1 MPDIVL
7 TTLNARYI
15 HASIGLRSLLANLQ
29 ELEAEAEI
37 IEFTTADRLQDV
49 AEKIL
54 ALHPRILGIGVYIW
68 NALQVEQL
76 TQIIK
81 ILSPSTIVVLGG
93 PEASHLPHRVNLD
106 SADHIVQ
113 GEGETSFYRLCRTLL
128 DHSGTADRII
138 APILPDINTL
148 HLPYDYYNDEDIQHR
163 TLYVEAS
170 RGCPYTC
177 EFCLSSIDKQ
187 VRYFDIDCFLDSLQ
201 ILWQRGARNI
211 KFIDRTF
218 NLNTERVSRIL
229 DFFLAKSPPYLIH
242 FEVVP
247 DYFPAPIK
255 QRLSQFQPGTL
266 QLEVGI
272 QTLNGEVAQAIHRKL
287 DMEKLKENL
296 HFLEHQT
303 NAHLHLDLIVG
314 LPGEPLESFGSNLN
328 TLTTLT
334 TGEIQLGVLKK
345 LSGTTINRHDQMHN
359 MLYSPLPPYEILA
372 NDLID
377 FAVMQQFKRFARF
390 WDLLYNSGNFSGSVT
405 LLWQDTDTYSGF
417 ADFSSWLYQNTLT
430 TWQISLRR
438 MAELLFHYLVDEKQ
452 VSPAVVA
459 DSIAADI
466 LKVQGRRLPPI
477 IREHTT
483 VPLLKTKQKTAASA
497 GKRQQKHL
505 L

>member
-29 ELEAEAEI
+29 ELEPKAEI

-54 ALHPRILGIGVYIW
+54 ALTPRIIGIGVYIW

-81 ILSPSTIVVLGG
+81 LLSPETIIVLGG
-93 PEASHLPHRVNLD
+93 PEASHSPYRVNLD
-106 SADHIVQ
+106 AADHIVL
-113 GEGETSFYRLCRTLL
+113 GEGETSFYRLCRTLFAQPK
-128 DHSGTADRII
+128 TAERII
-138 APILPDINTL
+138 GPILPNIDTL
-148 HLPYDYYNDEDIQHR
+148 RLPYDYYSEQDIQHR

-177 EFCLSSIDKQ
+177 EFCLSSIDKR
-187 VRYFDIDCFLDSLQ
+187 VRYFDIDSFLNALEG
-201 ILWQRGARNI
+201 LWQRGARNI

-218 NLNTERVSRIL
+218 NLNTDRVSRIL
-229 DFFLAKSPPYLIH
+229 DFFLAKSPPYLVH

-255 QRLSQFQPGTL
+255 ERLAEFPPGTL

-272 QTLNGEVAQAIHRKL
+272 QTLNPQVATAIHRKL
-287 DMEKLKENL
+287 DMEKLQENL
-296 HFLEHQT
+296 HFLQHQT

-314 LPGEPLESFGSNLN
+314 LPGESLQSFAGNLN

-345 LSGTTINRHDQMHN
+345 LSGTTISRHDRVHRMV
-359 MLYSPLPPYEILA
+359 YSPLPPYEILA

-377 FAVMQQFKRFARF
+377 FPTMQQFKRFARF
-390 WDLLYNSGNFSGSVT
+390 WDLLYNSGNFRGSVT

-417 ADFSSWLYQNTLT
+417 AAFSSWLYQNTLS

-438 MAELLFHYLVDEKQ
+438 MAELLFHYLVEEKQ
-452 VSPAVVA
+452 LSPVVVA

-466 LKVQGRRLPPI
+466 QKVQGRRLPSV

-483 VPLLKTKQKTAASA
+483 IAVLKTKQKHSASP

>member
-15 HASIGLRSLLANLQ
+15 HASIGLRSLLANLK
-29 ELEAEAEI
+29 ELESKAEI
-37 IEFTTADRLQDV
+37 IEFTTADRLQDI

-54 ALHPRILGIGVYIW
+54 ALQPRIIGIGVYIW
-68 NALQVEQL
+68 NVLQVAQL

-81 ILSPSTIVVLGG
+81 LLSPESIVVLGG
-93 PEASHLPHRVNLD
+93 PEAGHPPYRVNLD
-106 SADHIVQ
+106 AADHIIE
-113 GEGETSFYRLCRTLL
+113 GEGETSFYQLCRTL
-128 DHSGTADRII
+128 SAQPGSADRII
-138 APILPDINTL
+138 GPVLPDIDTL
-148 HLPYDYYNDEDIQHR
+148 RLPYDYYSEQDIQHR

-187 VRYFDIDCFLDSLQ
+187 VRYFNIDSFLNALES
-201 ILWQRGARNI
+201 LWQRGARNI

-218 NLNTERVSRIL
+218 NLNTDRVIRIL
-229 DFFLAKSPPYLIH
+229 DFFLAKSPPYLVH

-255 QRLSQFQPGTL
+255 QRLAQFPAGSL

-272 QTLNGEVAQAIHRKL
+272 QTLNPSVAAAIHRRL
-287 DMEKLKENL
+287 DMVKLQENL
-296 HFLEHQT
+296 HFLQHQT

-314 LPGEPLESFGSNLN
+314 LPGESLESFARNLN

-345 LSGTTINRHDQMHN
+345 LSGTTINRHDLVHSMV
-359 MLYSPLPPYEILA
+359 YSPLPPYEILA

-377 FAVMQQFKRFARF
+377 FPAMQQFKRFARF
-390 WDLLYNSGNFSGSVT
+390 WDLLHNSGNFRGSVT

-417 ADFSSWLYQNTLT
+417 AAFSSWLYQNTLS

-438 MAELLFHYLVDEKQ
+438 MAELLFHFLVEEKQ
-452 VSPAVVA
+452 LPPAMVA
-459 DSIAADI
+459 DSIAADMQ
-466 LKVQGRRLPPI
+466 KVQGRRLPPI

-483 VPLLKTKQKTAASA
+483 VPLRKNKQKSSSSP

>member
-29 ELEAEAEI
+29 ELQSEADI
-37 IEFTTADRLQDV
+37 IEFTIADRLQDI

-54 ALHPRILGIGVYIW
+54 ALHPRIIGIGVYIW

-81 ILSPSTIVVLGG
+81 LLSPETIVVLGG
-93 PEASHLPHRVNLD
+93 PEASHSPYRVNLD
-106 SADHIVQ
+106 AADHIVL
-113 GEGETSFYRLCRTLL
+113 GEGETSFYRLCRTLS
-128 DHSGTADRII
+128 DHPGKAERII
-138 APILPDINTL
+138 APILPDIDTL
-148 HLPYDYYNDEDIQHR
+148 RLPYNYYTDQDIQHR

-187 VRYFDIDCFLDSLQ
+187 VRYFNIDSFLNALET
-201 ILWQRGARNI
+201 LWQRGARNI

-218 NLNTERVSRIL
+218 NLNTERVVQIL
-229 DFFLAKSPPYLIH
+229 DFFLAKSSPYLVH

-247 DYFPAPIK
+247 DYFPEPIK
-255 QRLSQFQPGTL
+255 QRLSQFPPGTL

-272 QTLNGEVAQAIHRKL
+272 QTLNPQVAKAIHRKL

-314 LPGEPLESFGSNLN
+314 LPGESLQSFASNLN

-345 LSGTTINRHDQMHN
+345 LSGTTINRHDRVHN
-359 MLYSPLPPYEILA
+359 MVYSPLPPYEILA
-372 NDLID
+372 NDLVD
-377 FAVMQQFKRFARF
+377 FAAMQQFKRFARF
-390 WDLLYNSGNFSGSVT
+390 WDLLYNSGNFRGSVT

-417 ADFSSWLYQNTLT
+417 ATFSFWLYQSTLS

-438 MAELLFHYLVDEKQ
+438 MAELLFHYLVEEKHL
-452 VSPAVVA
+452 SPATVA

-466 LKVQGRRLPPI
+466 QKVQGRKIPPV

-483 VPLLKTKQKTAASA
+483 VPLLKTKQKSSVSP